1 MGQPPS
7 DRGPAGPTQRYTGRL
22 TVLSQERQIITRIH
36 DYNHPELEKGLPKMQ
51 ATTIQ
56 RHYDE
61 VIASHYDFDP
71 QSVIGDSLGRAIA
84 QIRRRQNTEAGAGP
98 LNVLDV
104 GMGTGIFLEKLR
116 AEAGRDIQP
125 YGLDI
130 SQKMIEIAR
139 TRIPDLTAAVDD
151 AANLDDHFQS
161 LSFDL
166 ICTHFITGFVPLSV
180 LAPKI
185 RSKLESPGFWS
196 FVGGTKAG
204 FPELQKKAAS
214 LPLKK
219 WLFGGSNLDIDDL
232 VYNPASQD
240 EVVRTLEQHGFRIC
254 ECETFSP
261 DLHFNNFNDFME
273 FAYYGGWL
281 TPFVESLALHKA
293 NRLIR
298 KFLNTF
304 YFPAHDQHNIVIA
317 LAQKP

>member
-1 MGQPPS
+1 
-7 DRGPAGPTQRYTGRL
+7 
-22 TVLSQERQIITRIH
+22 
-36 DYNHPELEKGLPKMQ
+36 MQ

-84 QIRRRQNTEAGAGP
+84 QIHRRQSHDAGAGP

-104 GMGTGIFLEKLR
+104 GVGTGLFLEKLR
-116 AEAGRDIQP
+116 AKAGRDIQP

-139 TRIPDLTAAVDD
+139 TRIPDIVADVDD
-151 AANLDDHFQS
+151 AANMDDHFQTQ
-161 LSFDL
+161 SFDL
-166 ICTHFITGFVPLSV
+166 ICTHFITGFVPLGV

-185 RSKLESPGFWS
+185 GGKLESQGFWS
-196 FVGGTKAG
+196 FVGGTMAG
-204 FPELQKKAAS
+204 FPQLQQKAAS
-214 LPLKK
+214 LPLKNL
-219 WLFGGSNLDIDDL
+219 LFGGSKWKVDNL
-232 VYNPASQD
+232 VYNPADQD
-240 EVVRTLEQHGFRIC
+240 EVVRTLEQNGFTVC
-254 ECETFSP
+254 ECETFCP

-281 TPFVESLALHKA
+281 TPFIERMGLQNA
-293 NRLIR
+293 NRFVRWL
-298 KFLNTF
+298 LNTF
-304 YFPAHDQHNIVIA
+304 YFPARDQHNIVIA

>member
-1 MGQPPS
+1 
-7 DRGPAGPTQRYTGRL
+7 
-22 TVLSQERQIITRIH
+22 
-36 DYNHPELEKGLPKMQ
+36 MQ

-71 QSVIGDSLGRAIA
+71 QSVIGDSLGKAIA
-84 QIRRRQNTEAGAGP
+84 QIRRCQSHAAGARP

-104 GMGTGIFLEKLR
+104 GLGTGLFLEKLR
-116 AEAGRDIQP
+116 AGAARDIQP
-125 YGLDI
+125 FGLDI
-130 SQKMIEIAR
+130 SPKMIEIAR

-166 ICTHFITGFVPLSV
+166 ICTHFITGFVPLGV

-185 RSKLESPGFWS
+185 RSKLESQGFWS

-204 FPELQKKAAS
+204 FPVLQKKAAS

-219 WLFGGSNLDIDDL
+219 WLFGGSKLEVDE
-232 VYNPASQD
+232 VVCNPANQD
-240 EVVRTLEQHGFRIC
+240 EVVRTLEQHGFTVC

-281 TPFVESLALHKA
+281 TPFVESLGLHKA

-298 KFLNTF
+298 KFLDTC
-304 YFPAHDQHNIVIA
+304 YFPAHDQHNIVIV
-317 LAQKP
+317 LARKS